1 MVVDTDG
8 WNMFRKFLIKEKK
21 IPGFQ
26 EVPIGKPEPCSIQ
39 TAFGDDG
46 KAPLAGWEAP
56 SPIQKQ
62 LPLPFPSPYGITSG
76 VMTFPPLSGVY
87 EQELPKDAIKERNIE
102 MGNKVLRNIEAQET
116 ERLGELA
123 TLINERLETLKKEMS
138 LTNNQWQKFAE
149 LTSYVRELIG
159 DPHDSESFDA
169 D

>member
-1 MVVDTDG
+1 MSIDIDR
-8 WNMFRKFLIKEKK
+8 WNLFRKLLIKEKK
-21 IPGFQ
+21 LPGFD
-26 EVPIGKPEPCSIQ
+26 EIPIKQPEPLRVQ
-39 TAFGDDG
+39 
-46 KAPLAGWEAP
+46 
-56 SPIQKQ
+56 SPIQK
-62 LPLPFPSPYGITSG
+62 PLPFPPLSGPIFASG
-76 VMTFPPLSGVY
+76 VTAWPPLSGVY
-87 EQELPKDAIKERNIE
+87 EQEPPKDAIKERNIK

-123 TLINERLETLKKEMS
+123 GLINDRLETLKKEMS